1 LNQKPIKKEKA
12 MDKNL
17 QKRRDFLKTA
27 AAGAIGITAVKF
39 NKVFASPKAWTSG
52 MQINPA
58 IDNKRVICCHD
69 VKMLPNLTAA
79 STSWLGQNNA
89 VNAAL
94 VASNMDQMA
103 MMLAQKTTAADAW
116 STIFQKPAAKTWASV
131 KVAIKTNAVIS
142 NGNHPRVAIIK
153 KICDVLVDQFKVLPA
168 NIVIYDAGIDNASC
182 YASYADI
189 ADVTNTKIRAV
200 VSTTRAGSLNGF
212 KAVTIASAG
221 KPISCVADLVDGN
234 IDILVNVAVCK
245 AHDGPGG
252 SYGYGSCTLC
262 MKNHFGTFV
271 NSSSTTV
278 STGDS
283 TGLHSIP
290 AICEINKHDAII
302 GGSPVRQQ
310 LCIVDALLSNGV
322 NPASQWDNPTYR
334 IVMGTFAPIVDYC
347 TANNIL
353 LNKAVMTAKFMLPL
367 GVTNAAINLP
377 QFLTN
382 FGYTVADVQN
392 SWIEYVPGTAIIDRQ
407 TDGHSG
413 RHVQVSLSN
422 SSYKQSVAHIT
433 IPQSTGAMR
442 VSILDGR
449 GRLIQKLSASHDQT
463 RIVWDG
469 LSGNGTPVSVGNY
482 LVKISAGAFESTG
495 SIIVS
500 R

>member
-1 LNQKPIKKEKA
+1 
-12 MDKNL
+12 MGKNL

-27 AAGAIGITAVKF
+27 AAGAIGITAAKF

-52 MQINPA
+52 MQINAA

-69 VKMLPNLTAA
+69 VKMLPNLTAT
-79 STSWLGQNNA
+79 STNWLGQNNA

-116 STIFQKPAAKTWASV
+116 STIFQKPTAKTWAGV

-212 KAVTIASAG
+212 KAVPIASAG

-302 GGSPVRQQ
+302 GGTPVRQQ

-322 NPASQWDNPTYR
+322 NPASAWDNPTYR

-377 QFLTN
+377 QFLTS

-392 SWIEYVPGTAIIDRQ
+392 SWIEYVPGAIGVIDPSSRE
-407 TDGHSG
+407 HSE
-413 RHVQVSLSN
+413 RVVQVALSN
-422 SSYKQSVAHIT
+422 ASYKQSAANIT
-433 IPQSTGAMR
+433 VPRSASAVR
-442 VSILDGR
+442 VSIVDGR
-449 GRLIQKLSASHDQT
+449 GRQIRKLTASHDQT

-469 LSGNGTPVSVGNY
+469 LSDGGNLVSAGNY
-482 LVKISAGAFESTG
+482 LVKISAGTAEG
-495 SIIVS
+495 AGIIVAG